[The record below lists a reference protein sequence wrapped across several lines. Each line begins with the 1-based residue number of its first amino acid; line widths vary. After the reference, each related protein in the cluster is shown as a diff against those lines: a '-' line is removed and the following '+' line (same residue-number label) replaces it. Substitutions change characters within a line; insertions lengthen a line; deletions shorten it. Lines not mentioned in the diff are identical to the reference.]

1 MSKRDY
7 FEKLLRDRLSELKVK
22 LQEVEHTL
30 DEPHSKDA
38 EDLAQELEDT
48 EVLEGLG
55 KAGLQ
60 EITAIEA
67 ALARIKGGTY
77 GECAKCGEDIAPARL
92 SAVPYAALCVKCA

>member
-1 MSKRDY
+1 MSKWDHY
-7 FEKLLRDRLSELKVK
+7 EELLRERMAELTAK
-22 LQEVEHTL
+22 LQEVEETL
-30 DEPHSKDA
+30 DAPHSKDA

-67 ALARIKGGTY
+67 ALDRIRQGSY
-77 GECAKCGEDIAPARL
+77 GECVKCGEEIAPARL
-92 SAVPYAALCVKCA
+92 EAVPYAALCVKCA